1 MTAKKKIDHI
11 ISTSNISEFIEI
23 SQVTDAQKAIAQ
35 KDAHV
40 VDAALSI
47 KSIIASND
55 NAARAVFKILGQ
67 FSGSVG
73 ELIWVSPTTECDRLL
88 DLIGSTAYV
97 PNEWILKT
105 DNH

>member
-55 NAARAVFKILGQ
+55 NAARAVLK
-67 FSGSVG
+67 FSVNFQEALANSYGYHQQQNV
-73 ELIWVSPTTECDRLL
+73 ID
-88 DLIGSTAYV
+88 Y
-97 PNEWILKT
+97 
-105 DNH
+105 